1 MFRLQLDQKEAYQQL
16 NIGFIFS
23 SQVATN
29 QDLVP
34 WVDGYL
40 SQLVEDTPMRGSLLK
55 INGDCSLVLAFVI
68 ARKVGHLYSA
78 IAVFDSDLTKYVVV
92 SSHSPNYCLGQLID

>member
-1 MFRLQLDQKEAYQQL
+1 MFKLQLDQKEAYQQL
-16 NIGFIFS
+16 NIGFIS
-23 SQVATN
+23 GQNASN

-40 SQLVEDTPMRGSLLK
+40 SQLIEDAPMRGSLLK
-55 INGDCSLVLAFVI
+55 INGDCSLQLAFVI
-68 ARKVGHLYSA
+68 ARKVRHLYSA

-92 SSHSPNYCLGQLID
+92 DSHSPNYCLGQLID